1 MEITEVRVSLQ
12 NEEVL
17 KAFVSITFDDEF
29 VVRGLKVIQGS
40 DRMFIAMPARKR
52 KDGTFQDIAH
62 PIKPEMRKY
71 LHETVLAAYERE
83 LAESPEVAEE
93 PATSR

>member
-1 MEITEVRVSLQ
+1 VSLQ

-62 PIKPEMRKY
+62 PINPQMRQY
-71 LHETVLAAYERE
+71 LHETVLAAYENE
-83 LAESPEVAEE
+83 LATNPAAAEE
-93 PATSR
+93 PAKTT

>member
-40 DRMFIAMPARKR
+40 GRMFIAMPARKR

-62 PIKPEMRKY
+62 PINSQMRNY
-71 LHETVLAAYERE
+71 LHDRVLAAYEKE
-83 LAESPEVAEE
+83 LAENPPVVEE
-93 PATSR
+93 PAERT